1 MIFGIDHAENE
12 IAILEI
18 INFINEQLETYMT
31 KISEFNFLLEL
42 DKYFFLHLSYPL
54 RLDYFN

>member
-1 MIFGIDHAENE
+1 MIFGIDHEENE

-18 INFINEQLETYMT
+18 INFIHEQLETYMT

-42 DKYFFLHLSYPL
+42 DK
-54 RLDYFN
+54 